1 MTLVGTR
8 FVRAASSS
16 SKMKLRFCKTTGRIS
31 HWHMSPMMLAYMPI
45 YPSPIVNRQ
54 FSVKRSHQH
63 KSKNTSLKH
72 QLRQSTMATL
82 HQTANHEMDNVLL
95 EDESC
100 NKGYEAAQQAVT
112 LLAQRNKT
120 WKRLAHIVELATSN
134 ANEFSVQRSIADI
147 GCDHGLL
154 SIALASSREF
164 DQVIGIDVSER
175 ALQNGAMAFYTKV
188 KDVLE
193 RYELD
198 GNTNDDNGDIT
209 RFNSSL
215 PVEFRFGDGLAPLDA
230 GEADSICIA
239 GVGVDTM
246 LSILQSPRSN
256 NEDHSNGKTRYLD
269 DLQCQSLYLQPPTSR
284 PRKMMELYKEV
295 QIMGFVLANE
305 RIVKLK
311 ERWYITSQ
319 FERSN
324 DHMHLLPGHYLLQ
337 SSDAGQKREYNNYV
351 EHHLQWL
358 DKDFGKN
365 GELCEHDK
373 EWRDSNHQRTLGKR
387 DDTNAHKS

>member
-1 MTLVGTR
+1 
-8 FVRAASSS
+8 
-16 SKMKLRFCKTTGRIS
+16 
-31 HWHMSPMMLAYMPI
+31 
-45 YPSPIVNRQ
+45 
-54 FSVKRSHQH
+54 
-63 KSKNTSLKH
+63 
-72 QLRQSTMATL
+72 
-82 HQTANHEMDNVLL
+82 
-95 EDESC
+95 
-100 NKGYEAAQQAVT
+100 
-112 LLAQRNKT
+112 
-120 WKRLAHIVELATSN
+120 
-134 ANEFSVQRSIADI
+134 
-147 GCDHGLL
+147 
-154 SIALASSREF
+154 
-164 DQVIGIDVSER
+164 
-175 ALQNGAMAFYTKV
+175 
-188 KDVLE
+188 
-193 RYELD
+193 
-198 GNTNDDNGDIT
+198 
-209 RFNSSL
+209 
-215 PVEFRFGDGLAPLDA
+215 LAPLDA